1 MKKSTI
7 LAIAAVAALAAPST
21 ALAGG
26 TDQEGQFIDVAA
38 RAVEGVEVLPNP
50 GVNVLLNDGGQVL
63 DSRVRLRWDQNDP
76 NAVERLEW
84 KAQDL
89 RIEDPNDPSEQTA
102 IPAPDG
108 TNLETDIFALTSIQA
123 ALAGSPPTIL
133 LTTGWVVPEF
143 RGIVEDAAGN
153 PILAEV
159 QDQEAELKVR
169 PADDGSVVPADP
181 TECNVVVLVD
191 DNGKASAASQLDDQD
206 AC

>member
-1 MKKSTI
+1 MKFKTI
-7 LAIAAVAALAAPST
+7 MAMAAVAALAAPS
-21 ALAGG
+21 AAMAGG
-26 TDQEGQFIDVAA
+26 TDQEGQFIDIAA
-38 RAVEGVEVLPNP
+38 RAVEGIEVLPNP
-50 GVNVLLNDGGQVL
+50 GVQVLLNDGGQVL
-63 DSRVRLRWDQNDP
+63 DSRVRLRWDQDDP
-76 NAVERLEW
+76 TLVDRLEW

-108 TNLETDIFALTSIQA
+108 TQLETDIYALTSIQA

-143 RGIVEDAAGN
+143 RGVVTDDQGN
-153 PILAEV
+153 PILEETE
-159 QDQEAELKVR
+159 DQQAELKVR

-191 DNGKASAASQLDDQD
+191 ENGKASAASQLDDQD

>member
-7 LAIAAVAALAAPST
+7 MAMAAVAALAAPSS
-21 ALAGG
+21 AFAGG
-26 TDQEGQFIDVAA
+26 TDLEGQFIDIAA
-38 RAVEGVEVLPNP
+38 RAVEAVEVLPNP
-50 GVNVLLNDGGQVL
+50 GVQVLLNDGGAVL
-63 DSRVRLRWDQNDP
+63 DSRVRVRLNQDDP
-76 NAVERLEW
+76 TQVDRLEW
-84 KAQDL
+84 KAQEL

-108 TNLETDIFALTSIQA
+108 TLLQTDIYALTTIQA

-143 RGIVEDAAGN
+143 RGTVTDDAGN
-153 PILAEV
+153 PILEET
-159 QDQEAELKVR
+159 QDQQAELKVR
-169 PADDGSVVPADP
+169 PPDDGSVVPFDP